1 MTSPF
6 ENIKAFDDSIMKY
19 GFAIFEE
26 GKVVTDPAVLEK
38 LARLYETQN
47 KNTDAKD
54 GTHAV

>member
-1 MTSPF
+1 
-6 ENIKAFDDSIMKY
+6 MKY

-38 LARLYETQN
+38 LARLYETLN

-54 GTHAV
+54 GTYAV